1 MKEQL
6 LRELLITSSTILGE
20 ESANK
25 LSMAFSCILYKY
37 HVDGEETKIIN
48 YDDSNINVIKNYI
61 GILRLEGKSEQTID
75 QYERIITNFLQAV
88 GKPCTRII
96 TNDVRYYLSTYLTK
110 RHVSNTTLDN
120 QRRVISAFFSW
131 LCTEE
136 YMDKNPTLRIKK
148 IKSDEKIRK
157 PFSDIEL
164 EKIRQNTKTIK
175 EKAIIE
181 FLLST
186 GCRVSEVSNLH
197 IQDIDFHKSEVIVYG
212 KGSKERKVYISDK
225 AMYYLTEYLNSRK
238 DNMTYLFLNRNKQK
252 MTKQN
257 IEVLLKKIGKRANV
271 NNVHPHRFRRTFATN
286 AIKRGVPIQ
295 YIQKVLGHSSLDT
308 TMIYCNCDDEC
319 IKAELRK
326 IA

>member
-6 LRELLITSSTILGE
+6 LRELLIASSTVLGE

-25 LSMAFSCILYKY
+25 LTMAFSCVLYKY
-37 HVDGEETKIIN
+37 RVEGEETRIIN

-61 GILRLEGKSEQTID
+61 GILRLEGKSERTID
-75 QYERIITNFLQAV
+75 QYQRIITNFLRAI
-88 GKPCTRII
+88 GKPCTQIL
-96 TNDVRYYLSTYLTK
+96 TNDVRYYLSTYLIK
-110 RHVSNTTLDN
+110 RKVSNTTLDN

-136 YMDKNPTLRIKK
+136 YMDKNTTLKIKK
-148 IKSDEKIRK
+148 IKSDKKVRK
-157 PFSDIEL
+157 AFSDVEL
-164 EKIRQNTKTIK
+164 EKLRRHTKNIK

-186 GCRVSEVSNLH
+186 GCRVSEVSELT
-197 IQDIDFHKSEVIVYG
+197 IQDIDFHKGEAVVYG

-225 AMYYLTEYLNSRK
+225 ALYWLTEYLNSRK
-238 DNMTYLFLNRNKQK
+238 DNKTFLFLNRDKSN

-271 NNVHPHRFRRTFATN
+271 TNVHPHRFRRTFTTN

-295 YIQKVLGHSSLDT
+295 YIQKVLGHSSLDA

-326 IA
+326 VA